1 MNGDLAMDND
11 LEFVRRGFDPA
22 QVQQLVG
29 QLSSELKTMASEN
42 ERLRARVAELE
53 QTPATPTPLTAP
65 PAAHGDILT
74 FWGQQTNELLDAARN
89 SIASVTEKATTDA
102 AAAVAAGET
111 AGAAIRQRATL
122 DAEGIVSGARHQA
135 AGIVAEAETAKAAVE
150 AEAQRNVDRTNEQ
163 LAALQAKLGELR
175 SHRATMS
182 QQLSTAKSQLL
193 SLLALVDEPE
203 TAATEPTEPEAS
215 TPDEQS

>member
-1 MNGDLAMDND
+1 MDND
-11 LEFVRRGFDPA
+11 LELVRRGFDPG

-29 QLSSELKTMASEN
+29 QLSSELKTMSAEN
-42 ERLRARVAELE
+42 ERLRARVDELE
-53 QTPATPTPLTAP
+53 HA
-65 PAAHGDILT
+65 PAAASAPANDDILSY
-74 FWGQQTNELLDAARN
+74 WGQQTNDLLAAART
-89 SIASVTEKATTDA
+89 SIANVTEKATADA

-122 DAEGIVSGARHQA
+122 DAEDIVGDARHQA
-135 AGIVAEAETAKAAVE
+135 AGIIADAEAAKANVE
-150 AEAQRNVDRTNEQ
+150 AEAQHNLDRTNGE
-163 LAALQAKLGELR
+163 LSALQAKLAELR
-175 SHRATMS
+175 GHRASMS

-203 TAATEPTEPEAS
+203 TAAAAATEPAAAEPEAS